1 MYLLFLVLQSVLL
14 TVGSCPSQCSCSDG
28 VKGKLELRRTLL
40 NTLRNILQ
48 PLRALSY
55 VALSS
60 GADTNEPQ
68 GAPEPNPE
76 TSAPPEPRPVRAQNR
91 PGCLQDFETEYHT

>member
-1 MYLLFLVLQSVLL
+1 MGAVEEIPEGPDPDREYKAMKIF
-14 TVGSCPSQCSCSDG
+14 GWCSCSDG

-60 GADTNEPQ
+60 GADTNEPLTMSLY
-68 GAPEPNPE
+68 PYSLTRVPL
-76 TSAPPEPRPVRAQNR
+76 
-91 PGCLQDFETEYHT
+91 CHC